1 VASAALAPSGSLTKL
16 QIKAFLDI
24 NYSKP
29 WKGGTNPV
37 TVGINPAS
45 YSQSTAIRYTPDK
58 AAGAQGQPQ
67 IFNRPS
73 EATLKLELV
82 LDGTGAVPGA
92 SVKSVDEQ
100 IFDLRKILMQIEGLG
115 PHYLMLLWGTL
126 LFRGRA
132 ESLEINCTLFNPDGT
147 PLRAKANANF
157 IGVNTNKK
165 GKASD
170 ATKPDGP
177 KSVQVLDG
185 DNLPSLCDRLY
196 GDSKHYIAVAAA
208 NGLTSFRD
216 IKPGS
221 ALIFPPMDEL
231 KNGPRS

>member
-1 VASAALAPSGSLTKL
+1 MASRAVAPSGSLAKL

-24 NYSKP
+24 EYRKLWSD
-29 WKGGTNPV
+29 GTNPV

-45 YSQSTAIRYTPDK
+45 YAQSQSIRYTPDK
-58 AAGAQGQPQ
+58 AAGGKNQPQ
-67 IFNRPS
+67 IFNRPG
-73 EATLKLELV
+73 EASLKLELI

-100 IFDLRKILMQIEGLG
+100 IFDLRKILMQIDGLG

-126 LFRGRA
+126 VFRGRA

-157 IGVNTNKK
+157 IGVNMNKK
-165 GKASD
+165 GKAST
-170 ATKPDGP
+170 AKGPDGP
-177 KSVQVLDG
+177 TSATLLDG
-185 DNLPSLCDRLY
+185 DTLPAMCERLY
-196 GDSKHYIAVAAA
+196 GDSKYYIAVAAA

-221 ALIFPPMDEL
+221 PLIFPSKDEL
-231 KNGPRS
+231 KYGPGA